1 MPMTAMA
8 ERINVFSFIKIY
20 VGFCGLLIAF
30 GLVKHY
36 PVPGF
41 KMHLDSAHLLC
52 EILAYAVDETATY
65 IGSYLRP
72 CIGEMLIELPIVLPI
87 LAPIS

>member
-1 MPMTAMA
+1 MPRTAMA

-20 VGFCGLLIAF
+20 VGFKWFLIVF

-52 EILAYAVDETATY
+52 EILAYAIDETSAY
-65 IGSYLRP
+65 IGGNL
-72 CIGEMLIELPIVLPI
+72 CAGIGGDID
-87 LAPIS
+87 